1 MRRFVIA
8 LVALLL
14 GLGGASCGDDDVPAP
29 GPPGPP
35 TTSGPTPMDE
45 STTTTEAVI
54 AEDAS
59 DELLGRWLIQAYQ
72 DRESRFSDVTIRGA
86 VPELT
91 FAADGSLVFHTGCN
105 RGDTTYRTTGVY
117 DGVSGQALTIAP
129 GVTEDA
135 YCDFG
140 LGEQNIA
147 LPAAWLQATVFVL
160 DSGTLE
166 LRTADGTVVL
176 SAERA

>member
-1 MRRFVIA
+1 M
-8 LVALLL
+8 
-14 GLGGASCGDDDVPAP
+14 
-29 GPPGPP
+29 
-35 TTSGPTPMDE
+35 
-45 STTTTEAVI
+45 
-54 AEDAS
+54 
-59 DELLGRWLIQAYQ
+59 
-72 DRESRFSDVTIRGA
+72 TIRGA

-117 DGVSGQALTIAP
+117 DGVNGQALTIAP
-129 GVTEDA
+129 GVTEEA

-147 LPAAWLQATVFVL
+147 LPPAWLQATVFVL
-160 DSGTLE
+160 NVGTLE

>member
-1 MRRFVIA
+1 MRRFASA
-8 LVALLL
+8 LVVLLL
-14 GLGGASCGDDDVPAP
+14 GLGGASCGDDTATP

-54 AEDAS
+54 AKDATG
-59 DELLGRWLIQAYQ
+59 DLLGRWLIQAYQ
-72 DRESRFSDVTIRGA
+72 DREGRFSDVTIRGA
-86 VPELT
+86 VPEIT
-91 FAADGSLVFHTGCN
+91 FGTDSSLVFHTGCN
-105 RGDTTYRTTGVY
+105 QGDTTYRTTGVY
-117 DGVSGQALTIAP
+117 DGVNGQALTIAP

-160 DSGTLE
+160 DGTTLE
-166 LRTADGTVVL
+166 LRTTDGTVVL

>member
-1 MRRFVIA
+1 MRRFASA
-8 LVALLL
+8 LVVLLL
-14 GLGGASCGDDDVPAP
+14 GLGGASCGDDAATP

-59 DELLGRWLIQAYQ
+59 DDLLGRWLIQAYQ
-72 DRESRFSDVTIRGA
+72 DREGRFSDVTIRGA

-91 FAADGSLVFHTGCN
+91 FGADGSLVFHTGCN
-105 RGDTTYRTTGVY
+105 RGGTTYRTTGVY
-117 DGVSGQALTIAP
+117 DGVNGQALTIAP
-129 GVTEDA
+129 GVTEEA

-160 DSGTLE
+160 DGTTLE
-166 LRTADGTVVL
+166 LRTAGGTVVL

>member
-1 MRRFVIA
+1 MRRFA
-8 LVALLL
+8 LALLAL
-14 GLGGASCGDDDVPAP
+14 LFGLGGASCGDDAATP

-45 STTTTEAVI
+45 STTTTEAVT

-72 DRESRFSDVTIRGA
+72 DREGRFSGVTIRGA

-117 DGVSGQALTIAP
+117 DGINGQALTIAP
-129 GVTEDA
+129 GVTEEA

-160 DSGTLE
+160 DNGTLE
-166 LRTADGTVVL
+166 LRTADGTVIL
-176 SAERA
+176 SAGRA

>member
-14 GLGGASCGDDDVPAP
+14 GLSGASCGDDAATP

-45 STTTTEAVI
+45 STTTTEAVV

-59 DELLGRWLIQAYQ
+59 DGLLGRWLIQAYQ
-72 DRESRFSDVTIRGA
+72 DREGRFSGVTIRGA

-117 DGVSGQALTIAP
+117 DDVNGQALTIAP
-129 GVTEDA
+129 GVTEEAD
-135 YCDFG
+135 CDFG

-160 DSGTLE
+160 DRGTLE

>member
-14 GLGGASCGDDDVPAP
+14 GLGGASCGDDAAAP

-45 STTTTEAVI
+45 STTTTEAVV
-54 AEDAS
+54 AGDAS
-59 DELLGRWLIQAYQ
+59 DGLLGRWLIRAYQ
-72 DRESRFSDVTIRGA
+72 DREGRFSDVTIRGA

-117 DGVSGQALTIAP
+117 DGVNGQALTIAP
-129 GVTEDA
+129 GVTEEA

-147 LPAAWLQATVFVL
+147 LPPAWLQATVFVL
-160 DSGTLE
+160 NVGTLE

>member
-1 MRRFVIA
+1 MRRFFIA

-14 GLGGASCGDDDVPAP
+14 GLSGASCGDDAATP

-45 STTTTEAVI
+45 STTTTEAVV

-59 DELLGRWLIQAYQ
+59 DGLLGRWLIQAYQ
-72 DRESRFSDVTIRGA
+72 DRQGRFSDVTIRGA

-117 DGVSGQALTIAP
+117 DGVNGQALTIAP

-147 LPAAWLQATVFVL
+147 LPTAWLQATVFVL
-160 DSGTLE
+160 DRGTLE

>member
-1 MRRFVIA
+1 MRRFAIS
-8 LVALLL
+8 LLALLL
-14 GLGGASCGDDDVPAP
+14 GLGGASCGDDAATP

-35 TTSGPTPMDE
+35 TTSGATPMDE

-54 AEDAS
+54 AGNAS
-59 DELLGRWLIQAYQ
+59 DELIGRWLIQTYQ
-72 DRESRFSDVTIRGA
+72 DREGRFNDVTIRGA

-105 RGDTTYRTTGVY
+105 RGNTTYGTAGVY
-117 DGVSGQALTIAP
+117 DGANGQALTIAP
-129 GVTEDA
+129 GVADEA

-147 LPAAWLQATVFVL
+147 LPTAWLQTTVFVL
-160 DSGTLE
+160 DGATLE
-166 LRTADGTVVL
+166 LRNADGTVVL

>member
-1 MRRFVIA
+1 MRRFASA
-8 LVALLL
+8 LVVLLL
-14 GLGGASCGDDDVPAP
+14 GLGGASCGDDTATP

-59 DELLGRWLIQAYQ
+59 DDILGRWLIQAYQ
-72 DRESRFSDVTIRGA
+72 DREGRFSDVTIRGA

-91 FAADGSLVFHTGCN
+91 FTADGSLVFHTGCN
-105 RGDTTYRTTGVY
+105 RGDTTYRTTGVH
-117 DGVSGQALTIAP
+117 DGVNGQALTIAP
-129 GVTEDA
+129 GVTEEA

-147 LPAAWLQATVFVL
+147 LPAAWLQVTGFVL
-160 DSGTLE
+160 DGTTLE

>member
-1 MRRFVIA
+1 MRRFASA
-8 LVALLL
+8 LVVLLL
-14 GLGGASCGDDDVPAP
+14 GLGGASCGDDAATP

-54 AEDAS
+54 AEDAT
-59 DELLGRWLIQAYQ
+59 DDLLGRWLIQAYQ
-72 DRESRFSDVTIRGA
+72 DREGRFSDVTIRGA

-91 FAADGSLVFHTGCN
+91 FGADGSLVFHTGCN

-117 DGVSGQALTIAP
+117 DGVNGQALTIAP
-129 GVTEDA
+129 GVTEEA

-160 DSGTLE
+160 GGTTLE

>member
-1 MRRFVIA
+1 
-8 LVALLL
+8 
-14 GLGGASCGDDDVPAP
+14 
-29 GPPGPP
+29 
-35 TTSGPTPMDE
+35 MDE

-72 DRESRFSDVTIRGA
+72 DREGRFSDVTIRGA

-91 FAADGSLVFHTGCN
+91 FGADGSLVFHTGCN
-105 RGDTTYRTTGVY
+105 RGDTTYRTTGVH
-117 DGVSGQALTIAP
+117 DGVNGQMLTIAP
-129 GVTEDA
+129 GVAEDA

-160 DSGTLE
+160 DGTTLE

-176 SAERA
+176 SAERT

>member
-1 MRRFVIA
+1 MRRFASA
-8 LVALLL
+8 LAVLLL
-14 GLGGASCGDDDVPAP
+14 GLGGASCGDDTATP

-54 AEDAS
+54 AKDATG
-59 DELLGRWLIQAYQ
+59 DLLGRWLIQAYQ
-72 DRESRFSDVTIRGA
+72 DREGRFSDVTIRGA

-91 FAADGSLVFHTGCN
+91 FGADGSLVFHTGCN

-117 DGVSGQALTIAP
+117 DGVNGQALTIAP
-129 GVTEDA
+129 GVTEEA

-160 DSGTLE
+160 DGTTLE
-166 LRTADGTVVL
+166 LLTADDTVVL

>member
-14 GLGGASCGDDDVPAP
+14 GLSGASCGDDAATP

-45 STTTTEAVI
+45 STTTTEAIV

-59 DELLGRWLIQAYQ
+59 DGLLGRWLIQAYQ
-72 DRESRFSDVTIRGA
+72 DREGRFSGVTIRGA

-117 DGVSGQALTIAP
+117 DGVNGQALTIAP

-147 LPAAWLQATVFVL
+147 LPAAWLQATVFAL
-160 DSGTLE
+160 DSRTLE

>member
-1 MRRFVIA
+1 
-8 LVALLL
+8 
-14 GLGGASCGDDDVPAP
+14 
-29 GPPGPP
+29 
-35 TTSGPTPMDE
+35 MDE
-45 STTTTEAVI
+45 STTTTEAVT

-59 DELLGRWLIQAYQ
+59 DKLLGRWLIQAYQ
-72 DRESRFSDVTIRGA
+72 NREGRFSGVTIRGA

-117 DGVSGQALTIAP
+117 DGINGQALTIAP
-129 GVTEDA
+129 GVTEEA

-160 DSGTLE
+160 DNGTLE
-166 LRTADGTVVL
+166 LRTADGTVIL
-176 SAERA
+176 SAGRA

>member
-1 MRRFVIA
+1 MRRFASA
-8 LVALLL
+8 LVVLLL
-14 GLGGASCGDDDVPAP
+14 GLGGASCGDDTATP

-54 AEDAS
+54 AEDAT
-59 DELLGRWLIQAYQ
+59 DDLLGRWLIQAYQ
-72 DRESRFSDVTIRGA
+72 DREGRFSDVTIRGA

-91 FAADGSLVFHTGCN
+91 FGADGSLVFHTGCN

-117 DGVSGQALTIAP
+117 DGVNGQALTIAP
-129 GVTEDA
+129 GVTEEA

-147 LPAAWLQATVFVL
+147 LPAAWLPATVFVL
-160 DSGTLE
+160 DGTTLE

>member
-14 GLGGASCGDDDVPAP
+14 GLSGASCGDDAATP

-45 STTTTEAVI
+45 STTTTEAVV

-59 DELLGRWLIQAYQ
+59 DGLLGRWLIQAYQ
-72 DRESRFSDVTIRGA
+72 DREGRFSGVTIRGA

-117 DGVSGQALTIAP
+117 DGVNGQALTIAP
-129 GVTEDA
+129 GVTEEAD
-135 YCDFG
+135 CDFG

-160 DSGTLE
+160 DRGTLE

>member
-1 MRRFVIA
+1 MRRFASA
-8 LVALLL
+8 LVVLLL
-14 GLGGASCGDDDVPAP
+14 GLGGASCGDDTATP

-54 AEDAS
+54 AEDAT
-59 DELLGRWLIQAYQ
+59 DDLLGRWLIQAYQ
-72 DRESRFSDVTIRGA
+72 DREGRFSDVTIRGA

-91 FAADGSLVFHTGCN
+91 FGADGSLVFHTGCN

-117 DGVSGQALTIAP
+117 DGVNGQALTIAP
-129 GVTEDA
+129 GVTEEA

-160 DSGTLE
+160 GGTTLE

>member
-1 MRRFVIA
+1 MRRFASA
-8 LVALLL
+8 LVVLLL
-14 GLGGASCGDDDVPAP
+14 GLGGASCGDDAATP

-54 AEDAS
+54 AEDAT

-72 DRESRFSDVTIRGA
+72 DREGRFSDVTIRGA

-91 FAADGSLVFHTGCN
+91 FGADGSLVFHTGCN

-117 DGVSGQALTIAP
+117 DGVNGQALTIAP
-129 GVTEDA
+129 GMTEEA

-140 LGEQNIA
+140 LGEQNVA

-160 DSGTLE
+160 DGTTLE

>member
-72 DRESRFSDVTIRGA
+72 DRESQFSDVTIRGA

-117 DGVSGQALTIAP
+117 DGVNGQALTIAP

>member
-1 MRRFVIA
+1 MRRFASA
-8 LVALLL
+8 LVVLLL
-14 GLGGASCGDDDVPAP
+14 GLGGASCGDDAATP

-35 TTSGPTPMDE
+35 ATSGPTPMDE

-59 DELLGRWLIQAYQ
+59 DDLLGRWLIQAYQ
-72 DRESRFSDVTIRGA
+72 DREGRFSDVTIRGA

-91 FAADGSLVFHTGCN
+91 FGADGSLVFHTGCN

-117 DGVSGQALTIAP
+117 DGVNGQALTIAP
-129 GVTEDA
+129 GVTEEA

-147 LPAAWLQATVFVL
+147 LPAAWLQGTVFVL
-160 DSGTLE
+160 NRTTLK
-166 LRTADGTVVL
+166 LRTANGTVVL
-176 SAERA
+176 YAERA

>member
-1 MRRFVIA
+1 MRRFA
-8 LVALLL
+8 LALLAL
-14 GLGGASCGDDDVPAP
+14 LFGLGGASCGDDAATP
-29 GPPGPP
+29 GQPGPP

-45 STTTTEAVI
+45 STTTTEAVT

-72 DRESRFSDVTIRGA
+72 DREGRFTGVTIRGA

-117 DGVSGQALTIAP
+117 DGINGQALTIAP
-129 GVTEDA
+129 GVTEEA

-160 DSGTLE
+160 DNGTLE
-166 LRTADGTVVL
+166 LRTADGTVIL
-176 SAERA
+176 SAGRA

>member
-1 MRRFVIA
+1 MRRFASA
-8 LVALLL
+8 LVVLLL
-14 GLGGASCGDDDVPAP
+14 GLGGASCGDDTATP

-54 AEDAS
+54 AKDATG
-59 DELLGRWLIQAYQ
+59 DLLGRWLSQAYP
-72 DRESRFSDVTIRGA
+72 DREGRFSDVTIRGA
-86 VPELT
+86 VPEIT
-91 FAADGSLVFHTGCN
+91 FGTDSSLVFHTGCN
-105 RGDTTYRTTGVY
+105 QGDTTYRTTGVY
-117 DGVSGQALTIAP
+117 DGVNGQALTIAP

-160 DSGTLE
+160 DGTTLE
-166 LRTADGTVVL
+166 LRTTDGTVVL

>member
-1 MRRFVIA
+1 MRRFASA
-8 LVALLL
+8 LVVLLL
-14 GLGGASCGDDDVPAP
+14 GLGGASCGDDTATP

-59 DELLGRWLIQAYQ
+59 DDLLGRWLIQAYQ
-72 DRESRFSDVTIRGA
+72 DREGRFSDVTIRGA

-91 FAADGSLVFHTGCN
+91 FGADGSLVFHTGCN

-117 DGVSGQALTIAP
+117 DGINGQALTIAP
-129 GVTEDA
+129 GVTEEA

-160 DSGTLE
+160 DGTALE

-176 SAERA
+176 SAERD

>member
-14 GLGGASCGDDDVPAP
+14 GLGGASCGDDATTP

-45 STTTTEAVI
+45 STTTTEAVV
-54 AEDAS
+54 AGDAS
-59 DELLGRWLIQAYQ
+59 DGLLGRWLIQAYQ
-72 DRESRFSDVTIRGA
+72 DREGRFSGVTIRGA

-105 RGDTTYRTTGVY
+105 RGNTTYRTTGVY
-117 DGVSGQALTIAP
+117 DGVNGQALTIAP
-129 GVTEDA
+129 GVTEEA

-160 DSGTLE
+160 NVGTLE

>member
-1 MRRFVIA
+1 MRRFASA
-8 LVALLL
+8 LVVLLL
-14 GLGGASCGDDDVPAP
+14 GLGGASCGDDTATP

-54 AEDAS
+54 AKDATG
-59 DELLGRWLIQAYQ
+59 DLLGRWLIQAYQ
-72 DRESRFSDVTIRGA
+72 DREGRFSDVTIRGA

-91 FAADGSLVFHTGCN
+91 FGADGSLVFHTGCN
-105 RGDTTYRTTGVY
+105 QGDTTYRTTGVY
-117 DGVSGQALTIAP
+117 DGVNGQALTIAP
-129 GVTEDA
+129 GVTEEA

>member
-1 MRRFVIA
+1 MRRFASA
-8 LVALLL
+8 LVILLL
-14 GLGGASCGDDDVPAP
+14 GLGGASCGDDTATP

-54 AEDAS
+54 AEDAT

-72 DRESRFSDVTIRGA
+72 DREGRFSDVTIRGA

-91 FAADGSLVFHTGCN
+91 FGADGSLVFHTGCN

-117 DGVSGQALTIAP
+117 DGVNGQALTIAP
-129 GVTEDA
+129 GVTEEA

-147 LPAAWLQATVFVL
+147 LPAAWLHATVFVL
-160 DSGTLE
+160 DGTTLE

>member
-1 MRRFVIA
+1 MRRFA
-8 LVALLL
+8 LALLAL
-14 GLGGASCGDDDVPAP
+14 LFGLGGASCGDDAATP

-45 STTTTEAVI
+45 STTTTEAVT

-59 DELLGRWLIQAYQ
+59 DKLLGRWLIQAYQ
-72 DRESRFSDVTIRGA
+72 NREGRFSGVTIRGA

-117 DGVSGQALTIAP
+117 DGINGQALTIAP
-129 GVTEDA
+129 GVTEEA

-160 DSGTLE
+160 DNGTLE
-166 LRTADGTVVL
+166 LRTADGTVIL
-176 SAERA
+176 SAGRA

>member
-1 MRRFVIA
+1 MHRFVIA

-14 GLGGASCGDDDVPAP
+14 GLSGASCGDDAATP

-45 STTTTEAVI
+45 STTTTEAVV

-59 DELLGRWLIQAYQ
+59 DGLLGRWLIQGYQ
-72 DRESRFSDVTIRGA
+72 DREGRFSDVTIRGA

-117 DGVSGQALTIAP
+117 DGVNGQALTIAP

-147 LPAAWLQATVFVL
+147 LSAAWLQARGFVL
-160 DSGTLE
+160 DRGTLE

>member
-117 DGVSGQALTIAP
+117 DGVNGQALTIAP

>member
-1 MRRFVIA
+1 MRRFA
-8 LVALLL
+8 LALLAL
-14 GLGGASCGDDDVPAP
+14 LFGLGGASCGDDAATP

-35 TTSGPTPMDE
+35 TTGGPTPMDE
-45 STTTTEAVI
+45 STTTTEAVT

-59 DELLGRWLIQAYQ
+59 GELLGRWLIQAYQ
-72 DRESRFSDVTIRGA
+72 DREGRFSGVTIRGA

-117 DGVSGQALTIAP
+117 DGINGQALTIAP
-129 GVTEDA
+129 GVTEEA

-160 DSGTLE
+160 DNGTLE
-166 LRTADGTVVL
+166 LRTADGTVIL
-176 SAERA
+176 SAGRA

>member
-1 MRRFVIA
+1 MRRFSIA
-8 LVALLL
+8 IVALLL
-14 GLGGASCGDDDVPAP
+14 GLGGASCGDDAATP
-29 GPPGPP
+29 GPAGPP

-54 AEDAS
+54 AGDAS
-59 DELLGRWLIQAYQ
+59 DELRGRWLIQAYQ
-72 DRESRFSDVTIRGA
+72 DREGRFSDVTIRGA

-105 RGDTTYRTTGVY
+105 QGDTAYRTTGVY
-117 DGVSGQALTIAP
+117 DGVNGQTLTIAP
-129 GVTEDA
+129 GVTEEA

-140 LGEQNIA
+140 LGEQNVA
-147 LPAAWLQATVFVL
+147 LPTAWLQATVFVL
-160 DSGTLE
+160 DGDTLE

-176 SAERA
+176 SAERD

>member
-1 MRRFVIA
+1 
-8 LVALLL
+8 
-14 GLGGASCGDDDVPAP
+14 
-29 GPPGPP
+29 
-35 TTSGPTPMDE
+35 MDE
-45 STTTTEAVI
+45 PTTTTEAVI
-54 AEDAS
+54 AGDAS

-72 DRESRFSDVTIRGA
+72 DREGRFSDVTIRSA

-91 FAADGSLVFHTGCN
+91 FATDGSLVFHTGCN
-105 RGDTTYRTTGVY
+105 RGDTNYRTTGVY
-117 DGVSGQALTIAP
+117 DGVNGQALTIAP
-129 GVTEDA
+129 GVTEEA

-160 DSGTLE
+160 DGATLK

>member
-1 MRRFVIA
+1 MRRFASA
-8 LVALLL
+8 LVILLL
-14 GLGGASCGDDDVPAP
+14 GLGGASCGDDTATP

-54 AEDAS
+54 AEDAT

-72 DRESRFSDVTIRGA
+72 DREGRFSDVTIRGA

-91 FAADGSLVFHTGCN
+91 FGADGSLVFHTGCN

-117 DGVSGQALTIAP
+117 DGVNGQALTIAP
-129 GVTEDA
+129 GVTEEA

-160 DSGTLE
+160 DGATLE